1 LFLNKFK
8 KEEKMN
14 QENRKSGADKIV
26 IRPATPEDYD
36 AILAMNQESVHFL
49 SPLTDE
55 KLRWLHEESEFST
68 VAEVDGQVGAFLI
81 AFREGSSYDSV
92 NYTWFAD
99 RYEKFLYIDRIVVFI
114 EHQGKGLGTLLYKD
128 AFQRAALLKVP
139 VITSEIDIEP
149 PNPGSLKFHKEFG
162 FSEVGTQAVCD
173 GKKQVSLQAAT
184 LK

>member
-1 LFLNKFK
+1 
-8 KEEKMN
+8 MN
-14 QENRKSGADKIV
+14 QESKKPGVDKIV
-26 IRPATPEDYD
+26 IRPVTPADHE

-49 SPLTDE
+49 SPLTVE
-55 KLRWLHEESEFST
+55 KLQWLHDESEFST

-99 RYEKFLYIDRIVVFI
+99 RYETFLYIDRIVVFKKN
-114 EHQGKGLGTLLYKD
+114 QGKGLGTLLYKD

-139 VITSEIDIEP
+139 VITAEIDIVP
-149 PNPGSLKFHKEFG
+149 PNPGSMKFHKEFS
-162 FSEVGTQAVCD
+162 FEEVGTQAVCD
-173 GKKQVSLQAAT
+173 GKKRVSLQVAR